1 MKVLTCN
8 IPNKF
13 GITKKVKISD
23 LTEKQLFIQLTNT
36 PGQIER
42 LEQKYKDY
50 KTYNIQLDKQR
61 KTSKVNDQILEN
73 TKAMMSLDFTLKFL
87 YNLQDS
93 LVEEYDR
100 RHCSLDKFSNE
111 VVLENM
117 FLQEVGVSGEVE

>member
-1 MKVLTCN
+1 MRITTCN

-36 PGQIER
+36 PGQIET
-42 LEQKYKDY
+42 LESKYKDF
-50 KTYNIQLDKQR
+50 KKYNIQLDKQR
-61 KTSKVNDQILEN
+61 KSNRVNDQILEN

-87 YNLQDS
+87 YSLQES

-111 VVLENM
+111 MLEEM
-117 FLQEVGVSGEVE
+117 FLQNVGESGEVD